1 MVKLRLSLKVGNRGI
16 LSYGDSDKSAVV
28 DSSGQ
33 LLVTSLLI
41 FMHCFDFF
49 LSCLFVMCVT
59 DERW

>member
-1 MVKLRLSLKVGNRGI
+1 MI
-16 LSYGDSDKSAVV
+16 SDKSAVV

-41 FMHCFDFF
+41 FIHCFDVF
-49 LSCLFVMCVT
+49 LICLFVMCVA